1 MSDAFSFNSKLLR
14 NVICMFPSSQMQSF
28 DLVTPTEHCLMQSE
42 MTPIY
47 SAQRLFLVC
56 KIQARARIE
65 QTIIKK
71 HKVNEHTLYRKNEN
85 TLVIK
90 ARGVACAHYCDIHNN
105 EERAV
110 PLANQKIP
118 AHSEILRPT
127 LPLLIAYLEGSRCFA
142 ACAMYFIQ

>member
-1 MSDAFSFNSKLLR
+1 
-14 NVICMFPSSQMQSF
+14 MQSF
-28 DLVTPTEHCLMQSE
+28 DLATPTEHCLMQSE

-71 HKVNEHTLYRKNEN
+71 HKVNEHTLYRKIEN

-110 PLANQKIP
+110 PLANQRIP
-118 AHSEILRPT
+118 AHNKS
-127 LPLLIAYLEGSRCFA
+127 
-142 ACAMYFIQ
+142 